1 MNKNGTMIMIN
12 RIIHPLKVITSTENR
27 KQKKH
32 LETSKYQSYKVRR
45 LWNLQ
50 LK

>member
-12 RIIHPLKVITSTENR
+12 RITHPLRVITSIENR
-27 KQKKH
+27 KQKRH
-32 LETSKYQSYKVRR
+32 LETSKYQNYKVRR